1 MDNISLAFH
10 QLQKQMKQKDPKQQ
24 AYGIRLFT
32 EELVHAIYQMDRRI
46 SLKHCSGNTF
56 ADINLL
62 YERRI
67 LSAESKNRLHQM
79 RMIGNRGVH
88 VGRTGQRTV
97 TREDCRKA
105 FEMAKKEYQNYE
117 KHYVKKRHSIWT
129 TVLIVMVIILILLA
143 TVYSVTVHTSP
154 RIALL
159 ERETSDW

>member
-56 ADINLL
+56 DDINRL

-79 RMIGNRGVH
+79 RMVGTRGAH
-88 VGRTGQRTV
+88 ADRPGQKSV

-117 KHYVKKRHSIWT
+117 KRYVKKRHSIWPT
-129 TVLIVMVIILILLA
+129 GLIVMVIILILLA

>member
-32 EELVHAIYQMDRRI
+32 EELVHAIYQVDRRI
-46 SLKHCSGNTF
+46 SAKHCTGNTF
-56 ADINLL
+56 DDINLL

-67 LSAESKNRLHQM
+67 LSTERKNCLHQM

-88 VGRTGQRTV
+88 AKRTGQRTV

-117 KHYVKKRHSIWT
+117 KRYVKKRHSIWP
-129 TVLIVMVIILILLA
+129 TVLIVTAIVMMLLI
-143 TVYSVTVHTSP
+143 
-154 RIALL
+154 
-159 ERETSDW
+159 WKFMM